1 MDTLLDR
8 IREWGHW
15 IVFLFL
21 EVVSLVLLFRFN
33 VYQGS
38 VWFTQ
43 ANAVSGK
50 VLEWESRMEAYA
62 RLGSVNKQLTEENL
76 RMQAELSVLHRRLA
90 ELEHDSSL
98 TERVLAEQLAGI
110 RRISA
115 QVISNSIKDRD
126 NLITINRGSAD
137 GVRKEMGVVCGT
149 GVVGIVANTGRHY
162 AIVLPVLNSH
172 SSISCRL
179 KDSEYFGYMKWNG
192 GNPLRAFIDD
202 IPRHARIRENE
213 AVETSGF
220 SSVFPPGI
228 FVGRVRR
235 VLNSDD
241 GLSYKL
247 EIGLSTDFGKLRD
260 VSVIEW
266 EGYERESEIKEGNK
280 KAKK

>member
-1 MDTLLDR
+1 MGSLVDR

-33 VYQGS
+33 AYQGS

-50 VLEWESRMEAYA
+50 VLEWESRMKAYA
-62 RLGSVNKQLTEENL
+62 QLGSVNKQLAEENL

-110 RRISA
+110 RHIPA

-202 IPRHARIRENE
+202 IPRHARIRKDES
-213 AVETSGF
+213 VETSGF

-247 EIGLSTDFGKLRD
+247 EIGLSTDFAKLRD

-266 EGYERESEIKEGNK
+266 EGYEREPELEAEDKN
-280 KAKK
+280 AKK